1 MNTNTKTS
9 RLTKA
14 EAAVF
19 LAPLVG
25 TDSLSE
31 ATLDR
36 WRRERQLPYL
46 KLAGRVTFDPE
57 ELRQWV
63 ESKKQNRQTQPLGAA
78 RR

>member
-1 MNTNTKTS
+1 MNTHSKTP

-14 EAAVF
+14 EAAGF

-31 ATLDR
+31 VTLDR

-63 ESKKQNRQTQPLGAA
+63 ESKKQNRQPQPIGVA
-78 RR
+78 RS